1 MDRDRAVF
9 VPKKALGRWMIA
21 ADLIEAVV
29 KELDAR
35 KALGFTPSLYPAKP
49 SDSFPQ
55 AVSQVPSLSASQGM
69 PLSVSQGMSQI
80 PSQDTSQD
88 TSQNTSPATAIVSS
102 LLKRE
107 STESYD
113 AESEPVSAVDSLLEL
128 LRSSI
133 TPRREKR
140 EDEEGEEG
148 DDLCLC
154 THDHFDPICFLSVP
168 D

>member
-49 SDSFPQ
+49 SDSLPQ
-55 AVSQVPSLSASQGM
+55 AVSQVPSLSAS
-69 PLSVSQGMSQI
+69 LSASQGGSQG
-80 PSQDTSQD
+80 TSQD

-140 EDEEGEEG
+140 EDEESEEG
-148 DDLCLC
+148 DDSCLC
-154 THDHFDPICFLSVP
+154 THDHFDPICFLSASH
-168 D
+168 

>member
-1 MDRDRAVF
+1 MERDRAVF

-35 KALGFTPSLYPAKP
+35 KALGFTPSLYPVKTP
-49 SDSFPQ
+49 DSFPH
-55 AVSQVPSLSASQGM
+55 AVSQASSQVPSQGMSLSASQG
-69 PLSVSQGMSQI
+69 VSQI
-80 PSQDTSQD
+80 TSQNA
-88 TSQNTSPATAIVSS
+88 SQNTSPATAIVSS

-113 AESEPVSAVDSLLEL
+113 AESESVSVVDSLLEL

-140 EDEEGEEG
+140 EDEEDEEG
-148 DDLCLC
+148 DDSCLC

>member
-49 SDSFPQ
+49 SDSLPQ
-55 AVSQVPSLSASQGM
+55 AVSQVPSLSASQGV
-69 PLSVSQGMSQI
+69 PQI
-80 PSQDTSQD
+80 TSQD
-88 TSQNTSPATAIVSS
+88 TAIVSS

-148 DDLCLC
+148 DDSCLC

>member
-1 MDRDRAVF
+1 MDRDHAVF

-49 SDSFPQ
+49 SDSLPQ
-55 AVSQVPSLSASQGM
+55 AVSQVPSLSASQGV
-69 PLSVSQGMSQI
+69 PQI
-80 PSQDTSQD
+80 TSQD

-128 LRSSI
+128 RRSSI

-148 DDLCLC
+148 DDSCLC